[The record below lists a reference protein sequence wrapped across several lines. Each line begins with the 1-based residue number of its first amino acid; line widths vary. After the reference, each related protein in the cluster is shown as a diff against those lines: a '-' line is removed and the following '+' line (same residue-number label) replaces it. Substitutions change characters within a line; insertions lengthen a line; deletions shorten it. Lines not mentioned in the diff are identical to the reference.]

1 MSHPYIAAS
10 SEFAALCQSQ
20 MNILERG
27 LGAVWSAVYLREEVV
42 ENQQARLI
50 PFAIYPETEENW
62 QKNFSPLKLPEF
74 WYQLKYQPRL
84 LATLSLPSANEPQT
98 AKQTDLQEKY
108 LGRQQ
113 LILPLIYEDVV
124 MGLLVTGREDRDW
137 NEQELNQI
145 EEIAQTLA
153 IACRLDRRNQ
163 LYRKQLAAQQN
174 LRQIE
179 QDRVDILLHQ
189 LRNPLT
195 ALRTFSKLLIKRLL
209 PDDRNQS
216 VAKNI
221 LRESDRLQELLQ
233 QFEAEIDNQETENA
247 PLTLS
252 AASVRLSEEDTPI
265 QSNFLL
271 PGNSF
276 GSQSVQIKDVLEPL
290 SISAEAIAAERKI
303 KWTANIPE
311 NLPSVAANAKA
322 LREVLNNLIDNALKY
337 TPPGGRVELSVE
349 TRPEESI
356 LGIAISDTGYG
367 IAPEDREHIFEH
379 HYRGIQAKG
388 DIPGSGLGLAIAKE
402 LLEQMQGKIELISPN
417 DLARDTSFPGT
428 TFIVWLP
435 LSANSQQSPVSRE

>member
-1 MSHPYIAAS
+1 MFHPYMAAS

-20 MNILERG
+20 MTILERG
-27 LGAVWSAVYLREEVV
+27 MGAVWSAVYLREEGL
-42 ENQQARLI
+42 ENQQPRLI
-50 PFAIYPETEENW
+50 PFAIYPEEGNW
-62 QKNFSPLKLPEF
+62 QQNFSPLQLPEF
-74 WYQLKYQPRL
+74 WHQLKYHPRL
-84 LATLSLPSANEPQT
+84 LATLSLPSGNESQT
-98 AKQTDLQEKY
+98 TQKTDLQEKY
-108 LGRQQ
+108 LSRQQ
-113 LILPLIYEDVV
+113 SILPLIYEDVV

-137 NEQELNQI
+137 NEQELSQI

-153 IACRLDRRNQ
+153 IACCLDRRNQ
-163 LYRKQLAAQQN
+163 WYQQQLAAQQN

-179 QDRVDILLHQ
+179 QDRVDVLLHQ

-216 VAKNI
+216 VAKSI

-233 QFEAEIDNQETENA
+233 QFETEIDSQEQKNA

-252 AASVRLSEEDTPI
+252 ATSVRLSEEDITS

-271 PGNSF
+271 PSNSF
-276 GSQSVQIKDVLEPL
+276 GSESVPIKDILEPL

-303 KWTANIPE
+303 KWTANIPA
-311 NLPSVAANAKA
+311 NLPPVRANAKA

-337 TPPGGRVELSVE
+337 TPTKGKVGLSVE
-349 TRPEESI
+349 IRPEEDS
-356 LGIAISDTGYG
+356 LGIVISDTGYG
-367 IAPEDREHIFEH
+367 IAAEDRERIFER

-417 DLARDTSFPGT
+417 DLARNSSFPGT
-428 TFIVWLP
+428 TFIIWLP
-435 LSANSQQSPVSRE
+435 ISVTGNILFK

>member
-1 MSHPYIAAS
+1 
-10 SEFAALCQSQ
+10 
-20 MNILERG
+20 
-27 LGAVWSAVYLREEVV
+27 
-42 ENQQARLI
+42 
-50 PFAIYPETEENW
+50 
-62 QKNFSPLKLPEF
+62 
-74 WYQLKYQPRL
+74 
-84 LATLSLPSANEPQT
+84 
-98 AKQTDLQEKY
+98 
-108 LGRQQ
+108 
-113 LILPLIYEDVV
+113 LPLIYEDVV

-137 NEQELNQI
+137 NEQELSQI

-153 IACRLDRRNQ
+153 IACCLDRRNQ
-163 LYRKQLAAQQN
+163 WYQQQLAAQQN

-179 QDRVDILLHQ
+179 QDRVDVLLHQ

-216 VAKNI
+216 VAKSI

-233 QFEAEIDNQETENA
+233 QFETEIDSQEQKNA

-252 AASVRLSEEDTPI
+252 ATSVRLSEEDITS

-271 PGNSF
+271 PSNSF
-276 GSQSVQIKDVLEPL
+276 GSESVPIKDILEPL

-303 KWTANIPE
+303 KWTANIPA
-311 NLPSVAANAKA
+311 NLPPVRANAKA

-337 TPPGGRVELSVE
+337 TPTKGKVELSVE
-349 TRPEESI
+349 IRPEEDS
-356 LGIAISDTGYG
+356 LGIVISDTGYG
-367 IAPEDREHIFEH
+367 IAAEDRERIFER

-417 DLARDTSFPGT
+417 DLARNSSFPGT
-428 TFIVWLP
+428 TFIIWLP
-435 LSANSQQSPVSRE
+435 ISVTGNILFK